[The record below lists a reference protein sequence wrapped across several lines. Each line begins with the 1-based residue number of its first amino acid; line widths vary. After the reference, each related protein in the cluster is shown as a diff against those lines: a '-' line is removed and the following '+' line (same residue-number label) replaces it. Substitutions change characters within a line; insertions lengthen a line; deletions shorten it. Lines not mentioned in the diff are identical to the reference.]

1 MLRPTRWRERIQ
13 GNTITPVTA
22 ERRLAALGETLNAL
36 EQRFGTWRVT
46 WGELNRLQRRDE
58 SKGEQFDDARP
69 SLGGSGRRWRRR
81 RRVYLLRRNSART
94 EALLWSG
101 GRHLCERG

>member
-1 MLRPTRWRERIQ
+1 MSFSPPGITALRPARLRQRSSPGGESESQR
-13 GNTITPVTA
+13 NTTTPVTA

-69 SLGGSGRRWRRR
+69 SLAIPGVGGADGA
-81 RRVYLLRRNSART
+81 VFT
-94 EALLWSG
+94 FTP
-101 GRHLCERG
+101 